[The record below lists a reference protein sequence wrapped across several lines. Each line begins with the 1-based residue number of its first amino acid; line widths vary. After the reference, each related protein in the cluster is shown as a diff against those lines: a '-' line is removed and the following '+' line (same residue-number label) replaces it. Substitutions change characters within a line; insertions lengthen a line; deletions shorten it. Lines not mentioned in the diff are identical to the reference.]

1 MSLYSQVTKL
11 VTRGRAV
18 SLATLVGKQPEGG
31 PPEIGAKMLI
41 PGDGSAPTGSIH
53 SDIDG
58 LLRDDAANLL
68 QEERSRIITYA
79 TSSHSYDVFIESF
92 PLPPHLV
99 IVGAVHI
106 AVPLARLARMLA
118 FRVTVVDPRRMFAT
132 EARFPDADQIIV
144 DWPEDAFPGL
154 DVGPGTSV
162 AVLTHDPKIDVPAL
176 MLALTSGAL
185 YVGALGSRNTISERK
200 TALADLGATPEQ
212 LARIHG
218 PIGLDIGARTPSEIA
233 LAVMAEVVAV
243 RRALPDRNIS
253 KIPQD

>member
-1 MSLYSQVTKL
+1 MSLYSQVTEL

-31 PPEIGAKMLI
+31 PPEIGAKVLI

-53 SDIDG
+53 PDIDA
-58 LLRDDAANLL
+58 LLRDDAASLL

-79 TSSHSYDVFIESF
+79 AESGSYDIFIESF
-92 PLPPHLV
+92 PLPPHLI

-118 FRVTVVDPRRMFAT
+118 FRVTVVDPRGMFAT
-132 EARFPDADQIIV
+132 EARFPDADEIIV
-144 DWPEDAFPGL
+144 DWPEDAFPCI
-154 DVGPGTSV
+154 DIGPGTSV

-176 MLALTSGAL
+176 MLALKAGAR

-200 TALADLGATPEQ
+200 TALAELGATPEQ
-212 LARIHG
+212 LVRIHG

-243 RRALPDRNIS
+243 RRASSGRNIP
-253 KIPQD
+253 KITQD